1 MPISREEF
9 DARRLDLGVPILQF
23 LALRS
28 GEAFPADEVLDE
40 LINYYGRRATQAEV
54 VVVLD
59 DLVQAGRL
67 ESEQFAGV
75 VWYIYSD
82 ELY

>member
-23 LALRS
+23 LALRN

-54 VVVLD
+54 VVVLN

-67 ESEQFAGV
+67 KSEQFAGV
-75 VWYIYSD
+75 VWYIYSG